1 MAMPRLAG
9 GTTSTTRSSIRT
21 WPAVCSSSP
30 AITRRRVALPQPDAP
45 TNTPNSPSEM
55 SRSTPLMASKSPND
69 LRTLCSF
76 NDPTSGS
83 SLQIDCSAFAHA
95 AIGRQ
100 HDLER
105 IHAIRHVLGKIDDLA
120 DGLQHIS
127 LLAVA
132 QGLVARLIRHRDL
145 AVGPHILAVAVQ
157 LRPMR

>member
-9 GTTSTTRSSIRT
+9 GTTSTVRSSIST
-21 WPAVCSSSP
+21 CPAVCSSSP
-30 AITRRRVALPQPDAP
+30 AMTRSNVDLPQPEGP
-45 TNTPNSPSEM
+45 TNTTNSPSEM

-83 SLQIDCSAFAHA
+83 SLQIDCPAFAHA

-105 IHAIRHVLGKIDDLA
+105 IHAIRHVLRQIDVLA
-120 DGLQHIS
+120 DGLQHIG

-132 QGLVARLIRHRDL
+132 QRLVARLVGHRDL